1 MIAYYKNESE
11 MIFRNHFSLILQRN
25 KILLGGKIM
34 KLSKET
40 KVAPS
45 LLDREVRVRFNDDEE
60 NLVLVMRNAPIIKS
74 AVPIKA
80 SVASL
85 VTNRR
90 GKDLVATISKLM
102 KKS

>member
-1 MIAYYKNESE
+1 
-11 MIFRNHFSLILQRN
+11 
-25 KILLGGKIM
+25 M
-34 KLSKET
+34 KYSNET

-74 AVPIKA
+74 VVPIKA
-80 SVASL
+80 SFSSL

-90 GKDLVATISKLM
+90 EKDLVATISKLM

>member
-1 MIAYYKNESE
+1 
-11 MIFRNHFSLILQRN
+11 
-25 KILLGGKIM
+25 M

-85 VTNRR
+85 VTNRG
-90 GKDLVATISKLM
+90 GKDLVAIISKLM

>member
-11 MIFRNHFSLILQRN
+11 MIFRNHFSLILQKN

-34 KLSKET
+34 KYSNET

-45 LLDREVRVRFNDDEE
+45 LLDREVRVRLNDDEE
-60 NLVLVMRNAPIIKS
+60 NLVLVMSNAPIIKS
-74 AVPIKA
+74 VVPIKA

>member
-1 MIAYYKNESE
+1 
-11 MIFRNHFSLILQRN
+11 
-25 KILLGGKIM
+25 M
-34 KLSKET
+34 KYSNET

-45 LLDREVRVRFNDDEE
+45 SLDREVRVRFNDDEE

-74 AVPIKA
+74 VVPIKA

>member
-11 MIFRNHFSLILQRN
+11 MIFRNYFSLILQKN

-34 KLSKET
+34 KYSNET

-74 AVPIKA
+74 VVPIKA

>member
-11 MIFRNHFSLILQRN
+11 MIFRNHFSLILQKN

-34 KLSKET
+34 KYSNET

-74 AVPIKA
+74 VVPIKA

-102 KKS
+102 KKA

>member
-11 MIFRNHFSLILQRN
+11 MIFRNHFSLILQKN

-34 KLSKET
+34 KYSNET
-40 KVAPS
+40 KVASS

-74 AVPIKA
+74 VVPIKA

>member
-11 MIFRNHFSLILQRN
+11 MIFRNHFSLILQKN

-74 AVPIKA
+74 VVPIKA

>member
-74 AVPIKA
+74 VVPIKA

>member
-11 MIFRNHFSLILQRN
+11 MIFRNHFSLILQKN

-34 KLSKET
+34 KYSNET

-74 AVPIKA
+74 VVPIKA

-90 GKDLVATISKLM
+90 GKDLVATISILM
-102 KKS
+102 KKL

>member
-1 MIAYYKNESE
+1 
-11 MIFRNHFSLILQRN
+11 
-25 KILLGGKIM
+25 M
-34 KLSKET
+34 KCSNET

-85 VTNRR
+85 VTNRG
-90 GKDLVATISKLM
+90 GKDLVAIISKLM

>member
-11 MIFRNHFSLILQRN
+11 MIFRNHFSLILQKN

-34 KLSKET
+34 KYSNET

-74 AVPIKA
+74 VVPIKA